1 MMKLTVPKNAVRK
14 SNVFYVSSE
23 AEPTKTYMVVK
34 VLNVFVCQCNDFSG
48 RKLPMATVVDGDSVM
63 LRHCKHTEF
72 VADVEHNSPTGV
84 RVISAVRESYPS
96 KYHVG

>member
-34 VLNVFVCQCNDFSG
+34 VLNVFFCQCNDFFG
-48 RKLPMATVVDGDSVM
+48 RRLPAATILGEDWVKIG
-63 LRHCKHTEF
+63 HCKHTKF
-72 VADVEHNSPTGV
+72 VADVEHNTPANT
-84 RVISAVRESYPS
+84 RVISAVR
-96 KYHVG
+96 G

>member
-34 VLNVFVCQCNDFSG
+34 VHNVFFCQCNDFFG
-48 RKLPMATVVDGDSVM
+48 RRLPASTVASDGFVM
-63 LRHCKHTEF
+63 LRHCKHTAF

-84 RVISAVRESYPS
+84 RITSTVRESYPG